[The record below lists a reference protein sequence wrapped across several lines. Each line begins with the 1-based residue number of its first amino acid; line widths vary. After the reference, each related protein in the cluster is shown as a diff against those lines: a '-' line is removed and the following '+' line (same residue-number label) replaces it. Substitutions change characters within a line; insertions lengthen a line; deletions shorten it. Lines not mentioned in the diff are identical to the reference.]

1 MPLPSRLTVQSWNRS
16 RRPSIDRWV
25 DADLVHAPAYV
36 IPGTAKP
43 LVVTIHDLAFV
54 RHPEWFTPHGVA
66 FFNRFL
72 AQVMSN
78 DAAVI
83 VPSTATADDC
93 VASGIDEERIT
104 TIPWGSDP
112 TAVSDDEADRV
123 RQRHGLPEEFV
134 LFVGTLEPRK
144 NLAMLAAAMG
154 MLQHSLPLVVV
165 GPDGWGDVEVADA
178 RLLGELS
185 RNDVAALMAAAALLA
200 YPSHFEGFGLP
211 VLEAMAQGTPV
222 VVTEGTAPAEIAGDA
237 GIAVDTRSAR
247 SIAGAI
253 DALVGDVDRRREMG
267 ALGRARAA
275 KYDWAATADATATV
289 YESVL

>member
-1 MPLPSRLTVQSWNRS
+1 MTVQAWNRS
-16 RRPSIDRWV
+16 RSPSIDRWV
-25 DADLVHAPAYV
+25 EADLVHAPAYV
-36 IPGTAKP
+36 VPGTDKP

-72 AQVMSN
+72 AQVVAL

-83 VPSTATADDC
+83 VPSAATADDC
-93 VASGIDEERIT
+93 VVAGIDEARVT

-112 TAVSDDEADRV
+112 ILVSDDDADRV
-123 RQRHGLPEEFV
+123 RAVHGLPDEFV
-134 LFVGTLEPRK
+134 LYVGTLEPRK

-154 MLQHSLPLVVV
+154 MLQHPLPLVAV
-165 GPDGWGDVEVADA
+165 GPDGWGDIEMANA

-185 RNDVAALMAAAALLA
+185 TPDVAALMSAATMLA

-237 GIAVDTRSAR
+237 GLAVDTRSAR
-247 SIAGAI
+247 SIAAAI
-253 DALVGDVDRRREMG
+253 DELAGDAARREEMG
-267 ALGRARAA
+267 AHGRARSAR
-275 KYDWAATADATATV
+275 YDWATTATATAAV
-289 YESVL
+289 YASVL